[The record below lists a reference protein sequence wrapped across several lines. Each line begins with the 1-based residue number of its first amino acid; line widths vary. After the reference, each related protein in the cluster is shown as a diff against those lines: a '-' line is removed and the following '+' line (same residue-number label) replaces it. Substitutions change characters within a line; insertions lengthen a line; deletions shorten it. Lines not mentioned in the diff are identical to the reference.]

1 MDKQILIKAVRIRGD
16 RIPKVQGRLD
26 GILEIYKI
34 GKGKD
39 IALVV
44 LAVDNTLYPGFSR
57 IRYPNGALEDLNTL
71 ISRYLSFS
79 EASDLR
85 IIQSNFKVIQ
95 DPFNP
100 SVIPFQNVPPSPP
113 PVEPKKTPE
122 KVEEKRLQTASDN
135 KVQLEQ
141 SNTTEVNAN
150 QIENATPADL
160 KAMGIAKL
168 PLLLLVIG
176 NQVKKIINPAL
187 KKLID
192 TYIKKFLD
200 ADTCPDAAT
209 LAKIRQQRDLIVG
222 QLNKVGRVLNVITI
236 SLTGVSTFL
245 SLLQFFIKGIDLAKI
260 AAKIAAAAFPPLAAA
275 LPPLLASLT
284 NAKTAALIDPTTGNS
299 RLQKLT
305 SIIGGA
311 ALVASIVGGFILA
324 AVALLK
330 SIDAFLKK
338 CDPIVQTD
346 PNILVPIS
354 KEIQD
359 IADAQLQADNTQ
371 NETTYQGFIIEIE
384 IVPYTPTVNRR
395 RAVGK
400 NQSGIVLIQTEL
412 SFTTDDQTLINE
424 LKLIIDRDNLKA
436 Y

>member
-1 MDKQILIKAVRIRGD
+1 MIYPTYIFAIANPASERAKALRYTVTVEEFEFEYFITID
-16 RIPKVQGRLD
+16 FPVIDIPYAR
-26 GILEIYKI
+26 
-34 GKGKD
+34 KGKFTPKETFLFFNEND
-39 IALVV
+39 FKR
-44 LAVDNTLYPGFSR
+44 LATLY
-57 IRYPNGALEDLNTL
+57 IEDSISSIGLSNVSNNEPYRVEVIETLNPT
-71 ISRYLSFS
+71 
-79 EASDLR
+79 
-85 IIQSNFKVIQ
+85 
-95 DPFNP
+95 
-100 SVIPFQNVPPSPP
+100 PP
-113 PVEPKKTPE
+113 PVEQKPTPE
-122 KVEEKRLQTASDN
+122 KVEEKRLQTASN
-135 KVQLEQ
+135 NQANLNQ
-141 SNTTEVNAN
+141 SNTTEVDAK
-150 QIENATPADL
+150 QIENATPSDL

-176 NQVKKIINPAL
+176 NQVKKIVNPAL
-187 KKLID
+187 KNLID
-192 TYIKKFLD
+192 TYIQKFLD
-200 ADTCPDAAT
+200 IDACPDAAT

-222 QLNKVGRVLNVITI
+222 QLNKIGRVLNIITI

-245 SLLQFFIKGIDLAKI
+245 SLLQGFIKGIDAAKI
-260 AAKIAAAAFPPLAAA
+260 AAKIAAVAFPPLAAA
-275 LPPLLASLT
+275 LPALLATLT
-284 NAKTAALIDPTTGNS
+284 NAKTAALIDPATGNS

-311 ALVASIVGGFILA
+311 ALVASIVGAFILT
-324 AVALLK
+324 AVVLLK
-330 SIDAFLKK
+330 SIDAFLTK
-338 CDPIVQTD
+338 CDPNNPLSPV
-346 PNILVPIS
+346 S

-371 NETTYQGFIIEIE
+371 NLTTYQGFIFEIE